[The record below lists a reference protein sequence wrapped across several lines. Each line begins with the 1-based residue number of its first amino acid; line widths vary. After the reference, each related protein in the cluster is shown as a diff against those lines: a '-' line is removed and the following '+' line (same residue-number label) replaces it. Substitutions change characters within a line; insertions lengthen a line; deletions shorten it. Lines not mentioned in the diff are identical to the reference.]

1 MGQRAEEAQAP
12 TAPGWQSAAGYPTK
26 DFPRWKCHPRYLPGL
41 DGDWQA
47 VAGRVRFGEFTCPTL
62 LTGAVGNYSAAA
74 RQRFSVRAAWASA
87 KRCGE
92 SIAQR

>member
-1 MGQRAEEAQAP
+1 MDDDPRMSDALQIRIHGD
-12 TAPGWQSAAGYPTK
+12 AALPMQI
-26 DFPRWKCHPRYLPGL
+26 YLPDL

-62 LTGAVGNYSAAA
+62 VSRSLADYSAAA

>member
-1 MGQRAEEAQAP
+1 MDDDPRMSDALQIRIHGD
-12 TAPGWQSAAGYPTK
+12 AALPMQI
-26 DFPRWKCHPRYLPGL
+26 YLPGL
-41 DGDWQA
+41 DGDWQV

-62 LTGAVGNYSAAA
+62 LKGAVGNYSAAA